1 MLLRKQSSYTETF
14 HAKLQF
20 KPDQT
25 GYEAGV
31 VLWWSQYSYA
41 SIGITLLQLPSGDR
55 VRTVACCEPTGEAG
69 VLHRSTS
76 LVENSAAVKVSEVPD
91 TAELKIEARPREYRL
106 SLRFEND
113 KKPFEF
119 YVPAAVLTVMP
130 PVGAAFCGTMFGIYS
145 FGKGEP
151 VLAAADFSDVFVR
164 EG

>member
-20 KPDQT
+20 EPDQT

-55 VRTVACCEPTGEAG
+55 VRTVACCEPTGAAG
-69 VLHRSTS
+69 VLHRSTP
-76 LVENSAAVKVSEVPD
+76 LVEDSAAVEVSEVLY

-106 SLRFEND
+106 SMRFEND
-113 KKPFEF
+113 NKPFEF
-119 YVPAAVLTVMP
+119 YVPAAVLAVMP
-130 PVGAAFCGTMFGIYS
+130 PVGGAFCGTMFGIYS